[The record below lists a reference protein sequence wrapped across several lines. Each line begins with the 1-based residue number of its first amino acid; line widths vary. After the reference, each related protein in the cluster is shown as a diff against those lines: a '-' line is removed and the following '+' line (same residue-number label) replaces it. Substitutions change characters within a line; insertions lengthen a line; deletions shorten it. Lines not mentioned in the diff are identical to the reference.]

1 MKLSS
6 FLYTASLVAAIPTA
20 IEPRQAADSIN
31 KLIKNKGKLYYGT
44 ITDPN
49 LLGVAKDTAVIKADF
64 GAVTPENSG
73 KWDATE
79 PSQGNFNFGSFDQVV
94 NFAQQNG
101 LKVRGHTLVWHSQL
115 PQWVKNI
122 NDKATLTKVIENHVT
137 QVVGRYKGKIY
148 AWDVVNEIFDWDG
161 TLRKDS
167 HFNNVFGNDDY
178 VGIAFRAAR
187 KADPNA
193 KLYINDYSLDSGS
206 ASKVTKGMVPSVKK
220 WLSQGVPVD
229 GIGSQTHLDPG
240 AAGQIQGA
248 LTALANSGVKEVAI
262 TELDIRTAPA
272 NDYATVTKACLNVPK
287 CIGITV
293 WGVSDKNSWRKEH
306 DSLLFDSNYNP
317 KPAYTAVVNALR

>member
-6 FLYTASLVAAIPTA
+6 FLFTASLVAAMPA
-20 IEPRQAADSIN
+20 SVEPRQAQSNLN
-31 KLIKNKGKLYYGT
+31 KLIQNKGKKYFGT

-49 LLGVAKDTAVIKADF
+49 LLASSQDTSVIKANF
-64 GAVTPENSG
+64 GQVTPENSM

-79 PSQGNFNFGSFDQVV
+79 PSQGKFNFGSSDQVV

-101 LKVRGHTLVWHSQL
+101 LKVRGHALLWHSQL
-115 PQWVKNI
+115 PQWVQNIKDKNQL
-122 NDKATLTKVIENHVT
+122 KSVIETHIANVA
-137 QVVGRYKGKIY
+137 GRYKGKIY
-148 AWDVVNEIFDWDG
+148 AWDVVNEIFEWDG
-161 TLRKDS
+161 SLRDS
-167 HFNNVFGNDDY
+167 VFSRLLGEEF

-193 KLYINDYSLDSGS
+193 KLYINDYSLDS
-206 ASKVTKGMVPSVKK
+206 ANAAKVTTGMRDHVKK
-220 WLSQGVPVD
+220 WISQGIPID
-229 GIGSQTHLDPG
+229 GIGSQSHLDPG
-240 AAGQIQGA
+240 MAPQVQGA
-248 LTALANSGVKEVAI
+248 LQALVSSGVSEVAI

-287 CIGITV
+287 CVGITV

-306 DSLLFDSNYNP
+306 DSLLFNANYQP

>member
-6 FLYTASLVAAIPTA
+6 ILFTASLVAAIPTSV
-20 IEPRQAADSIN
+20 EPRQAAQSIN
-31 KLIKNKGKLYYGT
+31 QLIKQKGKLYYGT

-49 LLGVAKDTAVIKADF
+49 LLQNQKNNAVIKGNF
-64 GAVTPENSG
+64 GQVTPENSM
-73 KWDATE
+73 KWDAIS
-79 PSQGNFNFGSFDQVV
+79 PARGQYNFGSGDQVV

-122 NDKATLTKVIENHVT
+122 NDKNQLKQVIEDHVTKVVSH
-137 QVVGRYKGKIY
+137 YKGKIY
-148 AWDVVNEIFDWDG
+148 AWDVVNEMFDWDG
-161 TLRKDS
+161 SLRKDS

-220 WLSQGVPVD
+220 WLSQGIPID

-240 AAGQIQGA
+240 MAPQIQGA
-248 LTALANSGVKEVAI
+248 LQALASTGVKEVAV

-287 CIGITV
+287 CVGITV
-293 WGVSDKNSWRKEH
+293 WGVSDKDSWRKEK
-306 DSLLFDSNYNP
+306 DGLLFDRNYNP
-317 KPAYTAVVNALR
+317 KAAYTAVVNALR